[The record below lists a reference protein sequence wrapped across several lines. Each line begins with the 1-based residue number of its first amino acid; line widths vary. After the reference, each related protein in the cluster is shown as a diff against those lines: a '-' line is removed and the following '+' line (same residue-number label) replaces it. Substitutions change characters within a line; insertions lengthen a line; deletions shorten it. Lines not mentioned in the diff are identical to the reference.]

1 MVRSMSLGLWILL
14 LAGTSLFGQQWAT
27 KMFETTEHDFGTV
40 ARGGKTEFDFALSN
54 LYLEDVHIASVRS
67 SCGCTSPQVITP
79 DLKTY
84 EKGAIRA
91 TFNTRAFQG
100 QRGATLTVTIDRPM
114 LAEVQLHVK
123 GFIRSDVV
131 FEPGSVQFGDVDQG
145 GALERKVAV
154 SYAGHS
160 DWRIVAITSADPAV
174 SGKLVETS
182 RAGGQV
188 SYELSVH
195 LAPNA
200 PTGYLSNYLMLVTND
215 AAGTQIPVLVEGRV
229 LSGITVSPASL
240 FMGVV
245 QPGQKVTKPL
255 VVKSKKPFRILSID
269 CDDKSFE
276 FGKETD
282 QTPKTLHVIPV
293 TFAAGADSGKVT
305 RTIRIETDLGET
317 TPELAAYAVVSK
329 P

>member
-1 MVRSMSLGLWILL
+1 MVRRMSIGVAFAL
-14 LAGTSLFGQQWAT
+14 LAATSLFGQQWAT
-27 KMFETTEHDFGTV
+27 KMFEATEHDFGTV
-40 ARGGKTEFDFALSN
+40 ARGAKIEYDFALSN
-54 LYLEDVHIASVRS
+54 IYLEDVHVASVRS
-67 SCGCTSPQVITP
+67 SCGCTSPQVIKP

-100 QRGATLTVTIDRPM
+100 QRGATLTVTIDRPFP
-114 LAEVQLHVK
+114 AEVQLHVK
-123 GFIRSDVV
+123 GVIRGDVA

-154 SYAGHS
+154 SFSGRS
-160 DWRIVAITSADPAV
+160 DWRIVDVKSTNPAI
-174 SGKLVETS
+174 SGQLAETG

-188 SYELSVH
+188 WYELLVRV
-195 LAPNA
+195 APNA
-200 PTGYLSNYLMLVTND
+200 PAGYLNDYLMLVTND
-215 AAGTQIPVLVEGRV
+215 AAGTQIPLLVEGRV
-229 LSGITVSPASL
+229 LSGITVSPSSL

-255 VVKSKKPFRILSID
+255 VIKSKKPFRILSID

-282 QTPKTLHVIPV
+282 QTPKALHVIPV
-293 TFAAGADSGKVT
+293 TFLAGADSGKVT